1 MTVQTGHTL
10 ARCNTMNEQMDRSN
24 AEMVEED
31 VKMSSNGDM

>member
-1 MTVQTGHTL
+1 MTVQTDNTV
-10 ARCNTMNEQMDRSN
+10 ARCNAMNEQMDRSN